1 MNRNYK
7 VTLRTEMEFMK
18 VHFVEV
24 SGKILKFLRLEVSTF
39 VFVFLQNAVLMNKLE
54 FSSLIDFFK

>member
-18 VHFVEV
+18 VHFVEI
-24 SGKILKFLRLEVSTF
+24 SGKILKFLRLAVSTF
-39 VFVFLQNAVLMNKLE
+39 VFVFLQNAIRE
-54 FSSLIDFFK
+54 QT